1 MLVLHVKVNICKV
14 VFRNMVGL
22 KLCWFLKPPNLLAVF
37 GAYTIVAVL
46 SSDDFFGVAVLV
58 LQAPRG
64 VKPTKQELSLR
75 VQRAFWDEVGDRQC
89 TAQTKNENEFPALE
103 TIE

>member
-1 MLVLHVKVNICKV
+1 
-14 VFRNMVGL
+14 
-22 KLCWFLKPPNLLAVF
+22 
-37 GAYTIVAVL
+37 
-46 SSDDFFGVAVLV
+46 VLV